1 MERKEAAAG
10 GRRKKEK
17 EGRDSLSR
25 CWLAGINGGITLAC
39 VDGDGG
45 GLQEEGGGDVCVV
58 CVCVRACALND
69 TFMKLRP
76 LALSRRPFPLSSSF
90 SLFSPIESNIL
101 QAPVCAPSLPHY
113 FPSFFKILA
122 VWIFLFSFLLRPS
135 PPIQN
140 PFSFFPSFPFLQ
152 GPFVQVVFDNRLLQ
166 LLVKGGGSQWWYGLK

>member
-76 LALSRRPFPLSSSF
+76 LSLS
-90 SLFSPIESNIL
+90 
-101 QAPVCAPSLPHY
+101 
-113 FPSFFKILA
+113 
-122 VWIFLFSFLLRPS
+122 
-135 PPIQN
+135 
-140 PFSFFPSFPFLQ
+140 PSFPSLSHLHSLSF
-152 GPFVQVVFDNRLLQ
+152 PP
-166 LLVKGGGSQWWYGLK
+166 